1 MSTKNKI
8 IIAIALIA
16 AVAFS
21 VYYYVFVYSSQH
33 RRQVQS
39 ETGIVI
45 TSDSLVAKYQADE
58 KLANSLYLN
67 KAVVV
72 TGKLLSIDKNQEGK
86 TTLVIGRSDS
96 FSNVSVTMISTALIT
111 QKVGE
116 SIKYVPRFVLCI
128 TQSSEISY
136 MALGNLLLSTL
147 PMVERVKR

>member
-16 AVAFS
+16 AIAFG

-39 ETGIVI
+39 EIGIVI

-58 KLANSLYLN
+58 KLANSIYLN

-72 TGKLLSIDKNQEGK
+72 TGNLLSIDKNQEGK
-86 TTLVIGRSDS
+86 TILVIGSSDS
-96 FSNVSVTMISTALIT
+96 FSNVSVTMISTAPIT

-116 SIKYVPRFVLCI
+116 SITIKGLCTGALSDVVI
-128 TQSSEISY
+128 TD
-136 MALGNLLLSTL
+136 GV
-147 PMVERVKR
+147 VE

>member
-16 AVAFS
+16 TIAFS

-72 TGKLLSIDKNQEGK
+72 TGILLSIDKNQEGK
-86 TTLVIGRSDS
+86 TTIVIGRSDS
-96 FSNVSVTMISTALIT
+96 FSNVSVTMINTTPIT

-116 SIKYVPRFVLCI
+116 SITIKGLCTGALSDVVI
-128 TQSSEISY
+128 TD
-136 MALGNLLLSTL
+136 GV
-147 PMVERVKR
+147 VE

>member
-8 IIAIALIA
+8 ITAVGLIA
-16 AVAFS
+16 AIAFS
-21 VYYYVFVYSSQH
+21 VYYYIFIYSSNNH
-33 RRQVQS
+33 RQVQS

-45 TSDSLVAKYQADE
+45 TADSLVAKYQADE

-72 TGKLLSIDKNQEGK
+72 TGNLLSIDKNQEGK

-96 FSNVSVTMISTALIT
+96 FSNVSITMSSNLPIA

-116 SIKYVPRFVLCI
+116 SITIKGLCTGALSDVVI
-128 TQSSEISY
+128 TDGE
-136 MALGNLLLSTL
+136 
-147 PMVERVKR
+147 VE

>member
-16 AVAFS
+16 AIAFGI
-21 VYYYVFVYSSQH
+21 YYYVFVYSSQH

-72 TGKLLSIDKNQEGK
+72 TGVILSIDKNQEGK

-96 FSNVSVTMISTALIT
+96 FSNVSVTMISTAPIT

-116 SIKYVPRFVLCI
+116 SITIKGLCTGALSDVVI
-128 TQSSEISY
+128 TD
-136 MALGNLLLSTL
+136 GV
-147 PMVERVKR
+147 VE

>member
-8 IIAIALIA
+8 IIVIALITA
-16 AVAFS
+16 IAFS
-21 VYYYVFVYSSQH
+21 AYYYIFIYSSNNH
-33 RRQVQS
+33 RQVQS
-39 ETGIVI
+39 EIGIVI

-72 TGKLLSIDKNQEGK
+72 TGVILSIDKNQEGK

-96 FSNVSVTMISTALIT
+96 FSNVSVTMISTAPIT

-116 SIKYVPRFVLCI
+116 SITIKGLCTGALSDVVI
-128 TQSSEISY
+128 TD
-136 MALGNLLLSTL
+136 GV
-147 PMVERVKR
+147 VE

>member
-16 AVAFS
+16 AIAFG

-72 TGKLLSIDKNQEGK
+72 TGNLLSIDKNQEGK

-96 FSNVSVTMISTALIT
+96 FSNVSITMSSNLPIA

-116 SIKYVPRFVLCI
+116 SITIKGLCTGALSDVVI
-128 TQSSEISY
+128 TD
-136 MALGNLLLSTL
+136 GV
-147 PMVERVKR
+147 VE

>member
-16 AVAFS
+16 AIAFG

-39 ETGIVI
+39 EIGIVI

-72 TGKLLSIDKNQEGK
+72 TGNLLSIDKNQEGK

-96 FSNVSVTMISTALIT
+96 FSNVSITMSSNLPIA

-116 SIKYVPRFVLCI
+116 SITIKGLCTGALSDVVI
-128 TQSSEISY
+128 TD
-136 MALGNLLLSTL
+136 GV
-147 PMVERVKR
+147 VE

>member
-8 IIAIALIA
+8 IIVIAFIAAIA
-16 AVAFS
+16 FG
-21 VYYYVFVYSSQH
+21 VYYYIFIYSSNNH
-33 RRQVQS
+33 RQVQS

-45 TSDSLVAKYQADE
+45 TADSLVAKYQADE

-72 TGKLLSIDKNQEGK
+72 TGNLLSIDKNQEGK

-96 FSNVSVTMISTALIT
+96 FSNVSITMSSNLPIA

-116 SIKYVPRFVLCI
+116 SITIKGLCTGALSDVVI
-128 TQSSEISY
+128 TD
-136 MALGNLLLSTL
+136 GV
-147 PMVERVKR
+147 VE

>member
-16 AVAFS
+16 AIAFG

-39 ETGIVI
+39 EIGIVI
-45 TSDSLVAKYQADE
+45 TADSLVAKYQIDE

-72 TGKLLSIDKNQEGK
+72 TGVILSIDKNQEGK
-86 TTLVIGRSDS
+86 TTLVLGRSDS
-96 FSNVSVTMISTALIT
+96 FSNVSVTMISTAPST
-111 QKVGE
+111 QKAGTPIT
-116 SIKYVPRFVLCI
+116 IKGLCTGALSDVVI
-128 TQSSEISY
+128 TD
-136 MALGNLLLSTL
+136 GV
-147 PMVERVKR
+147 VE

>member
-8 IIAIALIA
+8 IIVIALIA
-16 AVAFS
+16 AIAFS

-58 KLANSLYLN
+58 NLANSLYLN

-72 TGKLLSIDKNQEGK
+72 TGNLLSIDKNQEGK
-86 TTLVIGRSDS
+86 TTLVIGKSDS
-96 FSNVSVTMISTALIT
+96 FSNVSVTMISTAPIT
-111 QKVGE
+111 QKAGTPIT
-116 SIKYVPRFVLCI
+116 IKGLCTGALSDVVI
-128 TQSSEISY
+128 TD
-136 MALGNLLLSTL
+136 GV
-147 PMVERVKR
+147 VE

>member
-16 AVAFS
+16 AIAFG

-39 ETGIVI
+39 EIGIVI

-58 KLANSLYLN
+58 KLANSIYLN

-72 TGKLLSIDKNQEGK
+72 TGNLLSIDKNQEGK
-86 TTLVIGRSDS
+86 TTLVLGRADS
-96 FSNVSVTMISTALIT
+96 FSNVSVTMISTAPIT

-116 SIKYVPRFVLCI
+116 SITIKGLCTGALSDVVI
-128 TQSSEISY
+128 TD
-136 MALGNLLLSTL
+136 GV
-147 PMVERVKR
+147 VE

>member
-8 IIAIALIA
+8 IIVIASIA
-16 AVAFS
+16 VIAFS
-21 VYYYVFVYSSQH
+21 AYYYIFIYSSNNH
-33 RRQVQS
+33 RQVQS

-72 TGKLLSIDKNQEGK
+72 TGVLLSIDKNQEGK
-86 TTLVIGRSDS
+86 TTLVIGRSES
-96 FSNVSVTMISTALIT
+96 FSNVSVTMISTAPIT

-116 SIKYVPRFVLCI
+116 FITIKGLCTGALSDVVI
-128 TQSSEISY
+128 TD
-136 MALGNLLLSTL
+136 AV
-147 PMVERVKR
+147 VE

>member
-16 AVAFS
+16 AIAFGI
-21 VYYYVFVYSSQH
+21 YYYVFVYSSQH

-45 TSDSLVAKYQADE
+45 TSDSLVAKYQVDE

-72 TGKLLSIDKNQEGK
+72 TGVILSIDKNQEGK

-96 FSNVSVTMISTALIT
+96 FSNVSVTMISTAPIT

-116 SIKYVPRFVLCI
+116 SITIKGLCTGALSDVVI
-128 TQSSEISY
+128 TD
-136 MALGNLLLSTL
+136 GV
-147 PMVERVKR
+147 VE